1 MSGTV
6 KEVFLEEVTAKLGLE
21 DLQFPRQVL
30 RKFGQEEEGILG
42 NKGNIY

>member
-6 KEVFLEEVTAKLGLE
+6 REVFLEEVTSKLGLE

-30 RKFGQEEEGILG
+30 RMFGQEEEGIPG
-42 NKGNIY
+42 KEANIY